1 MTFLNPAVLL
11 GFAAASIPVIIHLL
25 NLRKLKVIEFSTLK
39 FLKELQKNKIRRVK
53 LKQWLLLALRVLIIL
68 LVVSAFARPT
78 LEGIN
83 IGGTTSAAKTTAIF
97 ILDDTFSMSVITPNG
112 SYFNQAKQMI
122 RDIISNLQEEDE
134 AGLILVSGDTE
145 EELTLTSNT
154 KSISDNI
161 ESIIVSGS
169 SGTINNAVIRASE
182 IIGESKNFNKEI
194 YLLSD
199 FQKNRIFIHENI
211 SDLSRSLN
219 KQVKLYSFDF
229 SDKEIKNISIDELD
243 IKTKIFELNKPI
255 IVESI
260 ITNHSNNFV
269 VNQVVSLFINSKRS
283 AQKSID
289 LSPNESKAVSL
300 EGLIEKSGQNDVFV
314 EIEDDEIIKDNR
326 RYASINLPE
335 QISVLLLYDV
345 QSDIN
350 FINLAL
356 KSAQTDK
363 SLNIT
368 TKPLNGIES
377 IRFEDYNVV
386 FLIADK
392 FDSSPERLKRFVS
405 NGGGLV
411 MYPSSN
417 ASLQQLN
424 SLFSELKLPS
434 ASGISE
440 LKNDSNLA
448 IDFDRFDS
456 EHPLL
461 QNIFINENKKSI
473 KSPRI
478 YKHIKVTSGGKGESV
493 ITLLDGSSFL
503 SEYNYGNGKILLYNV
518 SPTIS
523 WSDFPLKSIFAPL
536 VYKSVIY
543 LTAGDNVDPEYLA
556 GESINFNVSKRTSPG
571 IKIVLPDNSEEFIN
585 LNGDNLEF
593 INYSKTF
600 NNGNYRLYSGDRLL
614 ETVSVNP
621 DPAESIVDY
630 ITDADFDNYLNSIN
644 FKGSHIRVPIEDNP
658 SDVILQARFGS
669 ELWRYFLMAAFLLAL
684 IEMAVSRAAKKE
696 LAETEK

>member
-473 KSPRI
+473 ESPRI

-571 IKIVLPDNSEEFIN
+571 IRIVLPDNSEEFIN